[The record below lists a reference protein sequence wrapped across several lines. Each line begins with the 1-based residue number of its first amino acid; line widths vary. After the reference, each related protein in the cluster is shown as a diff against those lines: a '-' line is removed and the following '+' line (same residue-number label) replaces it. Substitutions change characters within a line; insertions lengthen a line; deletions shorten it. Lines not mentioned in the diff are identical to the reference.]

1 MRKILQA
8 TLVVLIFSI
17 LGSPLHAA
25 EEEFRFT
32 NREVEFSDGPALLK
46 GTLFMPDADVGLP
59 GVVLLGGSERGP
71 RTPYKIRTAEHFA
84 AHGVAA
90 LTYDSPGTGL
100 SIGNAI
106 LQTRA
111 DRARE
116 ALAAVHFLRKQ
127 KGIHQKQVGLWGIS
141 EGAGVVLLAAAE
153 AEEIAFAI
161 PVSGGICVTPLE
173 QSQFRIE
180 VMGLEKSLPRNDIQ
194 KALVMRE
201 ILFAL
206 LSGKDIVEWRLIRM
220 KADRWPDEPWS
231 ELVDL
236 TRKCREELSAEEKQ
250 DIMNSLG
257 RILGAWKS
265 KQWFELTVV
274 DIKKFERFLAF
285 DPVQFFVY
293 LKKGPFAAGDWN
305 YSHHDRETIS
315 RVKCP
320 ILAIWGGMDNFV
332 PPNRSAAGLRDTMES
347 STNKDVTIKII
358 PDASHIMTVPGSM
371 FEFADGYPGIMTDWL
386 ADRFDAP
393 GG

>member
-1 MRKILQA
+1 MRNLVQA
-8 TLVVLIFSI
+8 TLMVLILSI
-17 LGSPLHAA
+17 VGSPLHAA

-32 NREVEFSDGPALLK
+32 KREVEFSDGPALLK
-46 GTLFMPDADVGLP
+46 GSLFMPDVNAEVA

-100 SIGNAI
+100 SIGNAL

-116 ALAAVHFLRKQ
+116 AIAAVHFLQKQ
-127 KGIHQKQVGLWGIS
+127 KGIHQKKVGLWGIS
-141 EGAGVVLLAAAE
+141 EGGGVVLLAAAKGK
-153 AEEIAFAI
+153 EIAFAI
-161 PVSGGICVTPLE
+161 PVSAGICVTPLE
-173 QSQFRIE
+173 QSQYRIE
-180 VMGLEKSLPRNDIQ
+180 VMGLEKGLPRDDVR
-194 KALVMRE
+194 KALVLRE

-220 KADRWPDEPWS
+220 KTARWPDEPWS

-236 TRKCREELSAEEKQ
+236 TKKCREELSVEEKQ
-250 DIMNSLG
+250 DMMNSLG

-265 KQWFELTVV
+265 KPWFELTVV
-274 DIKKFERFLAF
+274 DTKKFERFLAF

-305 YSHHDRETIS
+305 YSHQERETVS
-315 RVKCP
+315 RVECP
-320 ILAIWGGMDNFV
+320 VLAIWGGMDHFV

-347 STNKDVTIKII
+347 SNNKDVTIKII
-358 PDASHIMTVPGSM
+358 PDASHIMSKPGPP
-371 FEFADGYPGIMTDWL
+371 FEFADGYLDIMTDWIT
-386 ADRFDAP
+386 DR
-393 GG
+393 